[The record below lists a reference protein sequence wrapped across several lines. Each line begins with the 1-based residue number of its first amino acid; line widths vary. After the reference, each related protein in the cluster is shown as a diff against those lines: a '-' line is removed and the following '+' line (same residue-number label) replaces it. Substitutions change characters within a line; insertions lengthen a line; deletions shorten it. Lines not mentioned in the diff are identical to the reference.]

1 MLRFSFIVGVIISFS
16 IEKGALRRINYLG
29 FSKEL
34 KLLAAANYIKS
45 SKIVCLRSLLS
56 TIELSTSIPFP
67 AAHFANVVGSRTKNP
82 IK

>member
-16 IEKGALRRINYLG
+16 IEKGALKRTNYLG

-34 KLLAAANYIKS
+34 KLFAAANCIKS
-45 SKIVCLRSLLS
+45 SKIVCLNSLLS
-56 TIELSTSIPFP
+56 TIEFSTSIPFT
-67 AAHFANVVGSRTKNP
+67 AAHLAKVAGSSTKNP